1 MRHLFYSIKHRVTYV
16 PYGVSCEE
24 RITLPKD
31 MSLSIWKIYGHIPPF
46 QFVQQTRKSYHWLA
60 FEIFSTQNNSIIKRR
75 LANSS
80 HIIMGMMVQAFAE
93 LQILLKSVLHK
104 RKRRENT
111 LLTAKDAPFVSL
123 TGCTPIRGP
132 WYFFKVFDCSQ
143 SSIFPRDLRDRAP
156 TVAGSHF
163 DF

>member
-1 MRHLFYSIKHRVTYV
+1 MKDIRSYTPLPVCTTNMKKL
-16 PYGVSCEE
+16 PLAGV
-24 RITLPKD
+24 RNFL
-31 MSLSIWKIYGHIPPF
+31 
-46 QFVQQTRKSYHWLA
+46 
-60 FEIFSTQNNSIIKRR
+60 TQNNSIIKKR

-80 HIIMGMMVQAFAE
+80 HIIMGMVVQAFAE
-93 LQILLKSVLHK
+93 LQILLKSLLDK

-111 LLTAKDAPFVSL
+111 LLTAKDTPFVSL

>member
-1 MRHLFYSIKHRVTYV
+1 MKDIRSYTPLPVCTTNMKKLPLAGMRNFL
-16 PYGVSCEE
+16 
-24 RITLPKD
+24 
-31 MSLSIWKIYGHIPPF
+31 
-46 QFVQQTRKSYHWLA
+46 
-60 FEIFSTQNNSIIKRR
+60 TQNNSIIKKR

-93 LQILLKSVLHK
+93 LQILLKSLLHK

-111 LLTAKDAPFVSL
+111 LLTAKDTPFVSL

-132 WYFFKVFDCSQ
+132 WYFFQVFDCSQ
-143 SSIFPRDLRDRAP
+143 SSIFPRDRRDRGP

>member
-1 MRHLFYSIKHRVTYV
+1 MKDIRSYT
-16 PYGVSCEE
+16 P
-24 RITLPKD
+24 LPVCTTNMKK
-31 MSLSIWKIYGHIPPF
+31 LP
-46 QFVQQTRKSYHWLA
+46 LA
-60 FEIFSTQNNSIIKRR
+60 GIRNFLTQNNSLIKKR

-80 HIIMGMMVQAFAE
+80 HIIMGMVVQAFAE